1 MSLVPSQRLT
11 AADLAHWSS
20 YALSDAVR
28 AMDSAFLGRLGRSE
42 AAIRAF
48 FADDHTGYC
57 GVSWGKDSV
66 VVAGML
72 MEIRPETPLVWVRVH
87 PVDNPDCEAVRDAFL
102 ARFSGCNY
110 SEVQTYME
118 IGPGVRRGT
127 GILESGFRLAAERH
141 GDRHVSGVRGDE
153 SAARKLRVM
162 KHGENTARTCAPLA
176 WWSGA
181 DVFAYLHMKD
191 LPVHPAYAMSHGG
204 TLDRERIRVASIGG
218 SRGDGMGRREWERR
232 YYAEESAALARG
244 EVPPSTLIVRP

>member
-20 YALSDAVR
+20 YALSDVVYG
-28 AMDSAFLGRLGRSE
+28 MDPAHLARVARSE

-48 FADDHTGYC
+48 FATDPTGYC

-72 MEIRPETPLVWVRVH
+72 MEIRPETPLVWVRVYH
-87 PVDNPDCEAVRDAFL
+87 VDNPDCEAVRDAFL
-102 ARFSGCNY
+102 ARFPGCNY

-118 IGPGVRRGT
+118 IGPGRRGT
-127 GILESGFRLAAERH
+127 GILESGFKLAAARY

-153 SAARKLRVM
+153 SAVRKLRTM
-162 KHGENTARTCAPLA
+162 RHGENTARTCAPLA
-176 WWSGA
+176 WWTGA
-181 DVFAYLHMKD
+181 DVFAYLHAHD

-204 TLDRERIRVASIGG
+204 TLDRHKIRVASIGG
-218 SRGDGMGRREWERR
+218 SRGTGMGRREWEAF
-232 YYAEESAALARG
+232 YYPEESAALARG
-244 EVPPSTLIVRP
+244 EAPPPTLIVRP